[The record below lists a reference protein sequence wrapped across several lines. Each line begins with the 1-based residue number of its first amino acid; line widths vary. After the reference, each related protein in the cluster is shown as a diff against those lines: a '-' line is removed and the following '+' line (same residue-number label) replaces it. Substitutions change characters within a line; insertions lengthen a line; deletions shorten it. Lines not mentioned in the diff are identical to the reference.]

1 MSKIDELRVKYSSLK
16 LDTFNRL
23 VNGDETPTKKYAE
36 FLLKTWSNRTNNG
49 CVRTIDDLIKLVN
62 QFNSFLPY
70 IVEKD
75 IYHKSYLNINVLK
88 DVVSVA
94 EEEKDMKSFNR
105 ADHVEVLYEDD
116 DTLFVIPKTYK
127 GSLKYGSNTRWCT
140 ASKNNPDTFNRYTK
154 NDLLA
159 YLIDKTDK
167 TTPQYRKLAF
177 YSSWNNG
184 GITNSIDIYN
194 TIDNTCQD
202 TAIIRG
208 GWSDEVLLKMMTIYR
223 VKFINYKKIKDSI
236 DAVNTFGNT
245 LKKLN
250 FDLLKDSLEKLEQ
263 SVEPSYISNL
273 KENIDSFLEKLNT
286 KQYGITTTEN

>member
-1 MSKIDELRVKYSSLK
+1 MSKIDDLRVKYASLK
-16 LDTFNRL
+16 PETFNRL

-36 FLLKTWSNRTNNG
+36 FLLKTWSNRANNA
-49 CVRTIDDLIKLVN
+49 CVRTIDNLIDLVKRFDSL
-62 QFNSFLPY
+62 LPY
-70 IVEKD
+70 ICEKD
-75 IYHKSYLNINVLK
+75 IYHKSYSNINLLK
-88 DVVSVA
+88 NVVTRA
-94 EEEKDMKSFNR
+94 EEEKDIKTFDR

-116 DTLFVIPKTYK
+116 DVLFVIPKTHK

-140 ASKNNPDTFNRYTK
+140 ASKNNPSTFTNYSRSA
-154 NDLLA
+154 LLA

-167 TTPQYRKLAF
+167 TIPQYRKLAF

-184 GITNSIDIYN
+184 GITNAIEIYN
-194 TIDNTCQD
+194 TLDSTCHD
-202 TAIIRG
+202 KAIMGG
-208 GWSDEVLLKMMTIYR
+208 GWSDETLLKMITIYR
-223 VKFINYKKIKDSI
+223 LKFVTYKKIKQSI
-236 DAVNTFGNT
+236 DEVNAFSNT

-250 FDLLKDSLEKLEQ
+250 FDSLKDSLEKLEQ

>member
-1 MSKIDELRVKYSSLK
+1 MSKIDELRVKYYNLK
-16 LDTFNRL
+16 PNIFNRL

-36 FLLKTWSNRTNNG
+36 FLLKTWSNRANNG
-49 CVRTIDDLIKLVN
+49 CVRTINDLINLVKE
-62 QFNSFLPY
+62 FNNLLPY
-70 IVEKD
+70 VSEKD

-94 EEEKDMKSFNR
+94 EEEKDVKSFNR

-116 DTLFVIPKTYK
+116 DTLFVIPKTHK

-140 ASKNNPDTFNRYTK
+140 ASKNDPDTFNRYIK
-154 NDLLA
+154 HDLLA

-177 YSSWNNG
+177 CSSWSEY
-184 GITNSIDIYN
+184 GITNSILIYN
-194 TIDNTCQD
+194 TLDNTCQD
-202 TAIIRG
+202 KAIING
-208 GWSDEVLLKMMTIYR
+208 GWSDEVLLKMITIYR

-236 DAVNTFGNT
+236 DAVNAFGNT
-245 LKKLN
+245 LKRLN

-286 KQYGITTTEN
+286 KQYGITTTKN

>member
-49 CVRTIDDLIKLVN
+49 CVRTIDDLIKLVS

-167 TTPQYRKLAF
+167 TIPQYRKLAF
-177 YSSWNNG
+177 YSSWSYG

-194 TIDNTCQD
+194 TTDNTCQD

-208 GWSDEVLLKMMTIYR
+208 GWSDEVLLKMITIYR
-223 VKFINYKKIKDSI
+223 IKFINYKKIKDSI

-273 KENIDSFLEKLNT
+273 KENIDSFLENLNT

>member
-1 MSKIDELRVKYSSLK
+1 MSKIDDLRVKYASLK
-16 LDTFNRL
+16 PDTFNRL

-49 CVRTIDDLIKLVN
+49 CVRTIDNLIDLVN
-62 QFNSFLPY
+62 RFNSLLPY

-88 DVVSVA
+88 HVVNVA
-94 EEEKDMKSFNR
+94 EEEKDIKTFDR

-116 DTLFVIPKTYK
+116 DVLFVIPKTHK

-140 ASKNNPDTFNRYTK
+140 ASKNNPSTFNNYSRSA
-154 NDLLA
+154 LLA

-167 TTPQYRKLAF
+167 TIPQYRKLAF

-184 GITNSIDIYN
+184 GVTNAIEIYN
-194 TIDNTCQD
+194 TLDSTCHD
-202 TAIIRG
+202 KAIMGG
-208 GWSDEVLLKMMTIYR
+208 GWSDETLLKMITIYR
-223 VKFINYKKIKDSI
+223 LKFVTYKKIKQSI
-236 DAVNTFGNT
+236 DEVNTFSNT

-250 FDLLKDSLEKLEQ
+250 FDSLKDSLEKLEQ

-286 KQYGITTTEN
+286 KQYGIATTKN

>member
-16 LDTFNRL
+16 PDTFNRL
-23 VNGDETPTKKYAE
+23 VNGDQTPTKKYSK
-36 FLLKTWSNRTNNG
+36 FLLNSWSDRTING
-49 CVRTIDDLIKLVN
+49 CVRTIDNLIDLVKEFDNL
-62 QFNSFLPY
+62 LPY
-70 IVEKD
+70 IDEKD
-75 IYHKSYLNINVLK
+75 IYHKKYLNINVLK
-88 DVVSVA
+88 NVVNDA
-94 EEEKDMKSFNR
+94 AEEKDSKGFKR
-105 ADHVEVLYEDD
+105 EDHAEVLYEDD
-116 DTLFVIPKTYK
+116 NILFVVPKTHK
-127 GSLKYGSNTRWCT
+127 GSLKYGANTRWCT
-140 ASKNNPDTFNRYTK
+140 ASKNNPATFNNYSRGA
-154 NDLLA
+154 LLA

-177 YSSWNNG
+177 YSSWGNG
-184 GITNSIDIYN
+184 GITNNIEIYN
-194 TIDNTCQD
+194 TSDSTCQD
-202 TAIIRG
+202 KAIIGG
-208 GWSDEVLLKMMTIYR
+208 GWSDEVLLKMITIYR

-245 LKKLN
+245 LKRLN

>member
-16 LDTFNRL
+16 PDTFNRL
-23 VNGDETPTKKYAE
+23 VNGDETPTKKYSE
-36 FLLKTWSNRTNNG
+36 FLLKSWSDRNSNG
-49 CVRTIDDLIKLVN
+49 CVRTIDALIKLVK
-62 QFNSFLPY
+62 QFDEVLPY
-70 IVEKD
+70 IQDKD
-75 IYHKSYLNINVLK
+75 IYDKKYSYIPKLK
-88 DVVSVA
+88 GVVEIA
-94 EEEKDMKSFNR
+94 AEEKDSKGFKR
-105 ADHVEVLYEDD
+105 EDHVEVLYEDD
-116 DTLFVIPKTYK
+116 NILFVVPKTHK

-140 ASKNNPDTFNRYTK
+140 ASKNNPATFNNYSRSA
-154 NDLLA
+154 LLA

-177 YSSWNNG
+177 YSSWGNG

-194 TIDNTCQD
+194 TSDSTCQD
-202 TAIIRG
+202 KAIIGG
-208 GWSDEVLLKMMTIYR
+208 GWNDEVLLKMITIYR

-245 LKKLN
+245 LKRLN